1 MFGSILR
8 RGFFIA
14 SLGCLVA
21 LFMEAP
27 AKAQLPDNGVITFTN
42 HTAASVTIELN
53 SVLLGN
59 GTAKK
64 VDTKYQIAPNF
75 FGWLPFNEEKLAG
88 VACVFIIHTP
98 DGHQSRWAQTFLA
111 DFNIPITDDLMK
123 QHANMPLP
131 AGGVY
136 RELPN
141 ALSWRK
147 DVFEAQ
153 MTGMK
158 SIIATD
164 EEFLSRKEVIDFVAN
179 STDTVAGVGADKD
192 PSVVKALTYLVV
204 QGAAKGLAKLNAE
217 EIAAAR
223 NRLAANK
230 AILQTLKTEH
240 EKVAASLAAPPAA
253 APAVPTAPG
262 TITIE

>member
-1 MFGSILR
+1 MIGPKSS
-8 RGFFIA
+8 RGLVIA
-14 SLGCLVA
+14 SLGCMVA
-21 LFMEAP
+21 LFLA
-27 AKAQLPDNGVITFTN
+27 AKASAQLPGNGVITFTN
-42 HTAASVTIELN
+42 QTAAPVTIELN
-53 SVLLGN
+53 SVLLDN

-64 VDTKYQIAPNF
+64 VDTKYLIAPNF
-75 FGWLPFNEEKLAG
+75 VGWLTFNEEKLAG

-111 DFNIPITDDLMK
+111 DFNIPITEDLMK

-179 STDTVAGVGADKD
+179 STDTVAGAGANKD
-192 PSVVKALTYLVV
+192 PSLAKALTYLVV
-204 QGAAKGLAKLNAE
+204 QGAVKGLAKLNAE

-253 APAVPTAPG
+253 TPAVPTAPG